1 MTRTKQCSTEE
12 KRCEQKSS
20 RILPAW
26 LFEEN
31 SETGKNNSRN
41 MPRKKPKP
49 KNAKIR
55 ERIAAIEKGEED
67 TDLGKKESLH
77 TTNAVEYKNKKEM
90 KAGTEVY
97 DDKKRGIEEVEME
110 LEKIKKQKKALED
123 EMFVRLKEEKRMLGV
138 IREREERIGNLL
150 EKQAESDAI
159 IASLKEDKMKR
170 EMEGNP
176 QEDDV
181 SSYPQHCPYSPEF

>member
-1 MTRTKQCSTEE
+1 VTRTKQCSTEE

-55 ERIAAIEKGEED
+55 ERIAAIEERQED
-67 TDLGKKESLH
+67 TDLRQKESLH